1 MHATIDIPNGLG
13 LLSPTIAMIM
23 AHPKT
28 KNYKEK
34 AIHLNAAT

>member
-1 MHATIDIPNGLG
+1 MHTTIGIPNRQVLI
-13 LLSPTIAMIM
+13 SPIIAMLM